1 MHGVMLMRKNLRVA
15 VLGTGMLSLLMAA
28 GAMAAES
35 RLQSFAEKFRG
46 LDAAG
51 KKAAMKAL
59 SVADRKAMHGE
70 YKAMSAADRKAIDAA
85 LGRGKGGSGKGRT
98 PKGVGTVQ
106 YDNNVPHVFRD
117 DWGGVVGNNF
127 NTGFGNPHTIS
138 VVTFQMN
145 GTFAFTPVRVYGA
158 PVGTVAPVLAG
169 TTFAGLPQGVPVT
182 WDINPNIAGHNGQ
195 FLGGIQQS
203 GSFSTIDSTFTGID
217 VDITPG
223 AFGFHGMNI
232 NIGGSGFNPAATVAP
247 GNPFNTIFRAT
258 GNNLPVELMNFDVQ

>member
-15 VLGTGMLSLLMAA
+15 VLGAGMLSLLVAA

-59 SVADRKAMHGE
+59 SPADRKAMHGE
-70 YKAMSAADRKAIDAA
+70 YRAMSAADRKAIDAA
-85 LGRGKGGSGKGRT
+85 LGRGKGGGRGAAKA
-98 PKGVGTVQ
+98 PKVVGTVQ
-106 YDNNVPHVFRD
+106 YDNGVNHNFRD

-138 VVTFQMN
+138 VVTFQLN

-158 PVGTVAPVLAG
+158 PVGTVAPLLAG
-169 TTFAGLPQGVPVT
+169 TTFAGLPQGVLVT
-182 WDINPNIAGHNGQ
+182 WDLPNIVGHNGQ

-203 GSFSTIDSTFTGID
+203 GSFSTIDSTFTGVD

-223 AFGFHGMNI
+223 PQGFHGMNI
-232 NIGGSGFNPAATVAP
+232 NFSGSGFNPAATVAP
-247 GNPFNTIFRAT
+247 GVPFNTIFRAT
-258 GNNLPVELMNFDVQ
+258 GENLPVELMNFDVQ